1 MPAMYDRTHEAV
13 VIRAIVLL
21 LAANVIDPGRQSATS
36 NAPKARAG
44 IEKKACEMNAAKFK
58 GELKY
63 MSRELLPGGDMSSTP
78 VKLINAEK
86 TTRIIEISCTR

>member
-1 MPAMYDRTHEAV
+1 MYDRTHEAA
-13 VIRAIVLL
+13 VICAILLL

-36 NAPKARAG
+36 HVPKTNAG
-44 IEKKACEMNAAKFK
+44 IEKKACNVNAAKFK

-63 MSRELLPGGDMSSTP
+63 TSRELLPGGDMSSTP

-86 TTRIIEISCTR
+86 TTSIIEISCTR